1 MTLKLDFK
9 KKIFHLKDNF
19 KISRE
24 TKSKIKTIIIKLSN
38 KNASGFGE
46 CIPYKRY
53 NETLKKIW
61 KYLENNREKIE
72 KNLKKKVPYLSLQNA
87 LENANS
93 HLNRKKRIK
102 FLKNQFVTS
111 VTLAIDN
118 KGKIIKNLKKIK
130 NINYIKV
137 KLNSSNVIRT
147 LNLIKIYSPKSKII
161 IDTNEGWS
169 FNFLNK
175 ILPKLEQYKVHM
187 IEQPLI
193 KGSDHLLKK
202 LNTKILFC
210 ADESFR
216 KNNLNKI
223 KNIYHCFN
231 IKLDKFGGITN
242 CKKLINKI
250 KKLKK
255 KIMIGCMVSSS
266 LSIIP
271 AIQLIKQSDFIDLDG
286 AFYLKKDFKFSLKY
300 KKDFVKINN
309 KFFWINKK
317 GPKEDLQGLFKKI

>member
-9 KKIFHLKDNF
+9 KKIFYLKDNF

-24 TKSKIKTIIIKLSN
+24 TKSKIKTIIIKLYN
-38 KNASGFGE
+38 NNASGFGE

-53 NETLKKIW
+53 NENFKRIW
-61 KYLENNREKIE
+61 NYLENNKKNIE
-72 KNLKKKVPYLSLQNA
+72 KNLTKKVPYLSLQNA

-93 HLNRKKRIK
+93 HLNRKKKIK
-102 FLKNQFVTS
+102 FLKNQFITS
-111 VTLAIDN
+111 VTLAMDN

-137 KLNSSNVIRT
+137 KLNSLNVIKT
-147 LNLIKIYSPKSKII
+147 LDLIKIYSPKSKII

-169 FNFLNK
+169 FSFLNK

-187 IEQPLI
+187 IEQPLRE
-193 KGSDHLLKK
+193 GSDHLLKK

-223 KNIYHCFN
+223 KNIYDCFN
-231 IKLDKFGGITN
+231 IKLDKFGGVSN
-242 CKKLINKI
+242 CMKIINKI

-255 KIMIGCMVSSS
+255 KIMLGCMVSSS

-300 KKDFVKINN
+300 KKDTVKINK
-309 KFFWINKK
+309 KFFWINKT
-317 GPKEDLQGLFKKI
+317 GPEENLQGLF

>member
-1 MTLKLDFK
+1 MSLKLDFK
-9 KKIFHLKDNF
+9 KKNFHLKDNF
-19 KISRE
+19 KISRG
-24 TKSKIKTIIIKLSN
+24 TKSKIKTIIIKLYN
-38 KNASGFGE
+38 NNASGFGE

-53 NETLKKIW
+53 NETFKKIW
-61 KYLENNREKIE
+61 KYLQNNKENIE
-72 KNLKKKVPYLSLQNA
+72 KNLIKKVPYLSLQNA

-102 FLKNQFVTS
+102 LFKNHFLTS
-111 VTLAIDN
+111 VTIAIDN
-118 KGKIIKNLKKIK
+118 KNKIIKKLKKLR

-137 KLNSSNVIRT
+137 KLNSSNVIKT

-175 ILPKLEQYKVHM
+175 TLPKLEQYNVYM
-187 IEQPLI
+187 IEQPLREGRDNLLRKI
-193 KGSDHLLKK
+193 K
-202 LNTKILFC
+202 TKILFC

-216 KNNLNKI
+216 GGNLNKI
-223 KNIYHCFN
+223 KSIYDCFN
-231 IKLDKFGGITN
+231 IKLDKFGGVSN
-242 CKKLINKI
+242 CKKIIKKI

-271 AIQLIKQSDFIDLDG
+271 AIQLIKKADLIDLDG

-300 KKDFVKINN
+300 KKDIVKINK
-309 KFFWINKK
+309 KFFWMNRT
-317 GPKEDLQGLFKKI
+317 GPEENLQGLF

>member
-24 TKSKIKTIIIKLSN
+24 TKSKIKTIIIKLYN
-38 KNASGFGE
+38 NNASGFGE

-53 NETLKKIW
+53 NETFKKIW
-61 KYLENNREKIE
+61 KYLENNRENIE
-72 KNLKKKVPYLSLQNA
+72 KNLTKKVPFLSLQNA

-93 HLNRKKRIK
+93 HLNRKKK
-102 FLKNQFVTS
+102 TKLFKNHFLTS

-118 KGKIIKNLKKIK
+118 KDKIIKNLKKLK

-137 KLNSSNVIRT
+137 KLNSLNVIKT
-147 LNLIKIYSPKSKII
+147 LDLIKIYSPKSKII
-161 IDTNEGWS
+161 IDANEGWS
-169 FNFLNK
+169 LNFLNR
-175 ILPKLEQYKVHM
+175 ILPKIKQYNILM
-187 IEQPLI
+187 IEQPL
-193 KGSDHLLKK
+193 KEGSDHLLRKI
-202 LNTKILFC
+202 NTKIQFC

-216 KNNLNKI
+216 GNNLNKI
-223 KNIYHCFN
+223 KKIYDCFN
-231 IKLDKFGGITN
+231 IKLDKFGGVSN
-242 CKKLINKI
+242 CMKIINKI

-255 KIMIGCMVSSS
+255 KIMLGCMVSSS

-300 KKDFVKINN
+300 KKDTVKINK
-309 KFFWINKK
+309 KFFWINKT
-317 GPKEDLQGLFKKI
+317 GPEEDLQGLF

>member
-1 MTLKLDFK
+1 MSLKLDFK

-19 KISRE
+19 KISRG
-24 TKSKIKTIIIKLSN
+24 TKSKIKTIIIKLYN
-38 KNASGFGE
+38 NNASGFGE

-53 NETLKKIW
+53 NETFKKMW
-61 KYLENNREKIE
+61 KYLENNKENIE
-72 KNLKKKVPYLSLQNA
+72 KNLIKKVPYLSLQNA

-102 FLKNQFVTS
+102 LFKNHFLTS

-118 KGKIIKNLKKIK
+118 KNKIIKNLKELR

-137 KLNSSNVIRT
+137 KLNSSNVFRT

-161 IDTNEGWS
+161 IDANEGWS
-169 FNFLNK
+169 LHFLKK
-175 ILPKLEQYKVHM
+175 ILPKLEQYNVHM
-187 IEQPLI
+187 IEQPLRE
-193 KGSDHLLKK
+193 GNDHLLRKI
-202 LNTKILFC
+202 NTKILFC

-216 KNNLNKI
+216 GENLNKI
-223 KNIYHCFN
+223 KSIYDCFN
-231 IKLDKFGGITN
+231 IKLDKFGGVSN
-242 CKKLINKI
+242 CRKLIKKI

-271 AIQLIKQSDFIDLDG
+271 AIQLIKKTDLIDLDG
-286 AFYLKKDFKFSLKY
+286 AFYIKKDFRYSLKY
-300 KKDFVKINN
+300 KKDTVKINK
-309 KFFWINKK
+309 KFFWINKT
-317 GPKEDLQGLFKKI
+317 GPEENLQGLF

>member
-1 MTLKLDFK
+1 MSLKLDFK
-9 KKIFHLKDNF
+9 KKIFDLKDKF
-19 KISRE
+19 KISRG
-24 TKSKIKTIIIKLSN
+24 TKSKIKTIIIKLYNN
-38 KNASGFGE
+38 KASGFGE

-53 NETLKKIW
+53 NETFKKMW
-61 KYLENNREKIE
+61 KYLENNKENIE
-72 KNLKKKVPYLSLQNA
+72 KNLIKKVSYLSLQNA

-93 HLNRKKRIK
+93 HLNRKKKIK
-102 FLKNQFVTS
+102 FFKNHFLTS

-118 KGKIIKNLKKIK
+118 KNKIIKNLKKLR

-137 KLNSSNVIRT
+137 KLNSLNVIKT

-175 ILPKLEQYKVHM
+175 ILPKLEKYNVHM
-187 IEQPLI
+187 IEQPL
-193 KGSDHLLKK
+193 KEGSDNLLKK
-202 LNTKILFC
+202 INTKIQFC
-210 ADESFR
+210 ADESLR
-216 KNNLNKI
+216 GNNLDKI
-223 KNIYHCFN
+223 KKIYDCFN
-231 IKLDKFGGITN
+231 IKLDKFGGVSN
-242 CKKLINKI
+242 CKKLIKKI

-271 AIQLIKQSDFIDLDG
+271 AIQLIKEADFIDLDG

-300 KKDFVKINN
+300 KRDIVKINK
-309 KFFWINKK
+309 KFFWINKT
-317 GPKEDLQGLFKKI
+317 GPEENLQGLF